1 MKTKDIRALEA
12 SSCNNHIDSF
22 YFPNFFIRKHIDKV
36 DYSSNVNTDEK
47 IIFRIIESIGYKR
60 LTKHKLSRGKYLL
73 KDTYRHPDDIST
85 VEVIYQLKPEV
96 IQFHELKHGY
106 CRLPAFLVTVHDPTQ
121 EIINLLS
128 SSCVSHGIKLTVSKI
143 ELAYDFYDL
152 SSRDRIILYDFLKS
166 HLLLKHSRSKPS
178 EKYLTTYYANQIKYS
193 SKGLKVYLRPDHRN
207 KRIVRLELTLKR
219 PLLRKLRID
228 PLLKTI
234 DSVNPLDF
242 FLFMSVDENKL
253 LDHLK
258 WKSRRRHK
266 NDVSRN
272 KFLHDELLERH
283 VENYVHGFL
292 LEAFPLMGKIV
303 NLKSESG
310 IVNYSRFLVPHKDF
324 TQMFIEKTRH
334 QGFLP
339 SKTGLKRH

>member
-1 MKTKDIRALEA
+1 MAKQNFGASKTA
-12 SSCNNHIDSF
+12 SSNNHIDRF
-22 YFPNFFIRKHIDKV
+22 YFSNFFIRKHIDKV
-36 DYSSNVNTDEK
+36 DYSSNVNVDEN

-60 LTKHKLSRGKYLL
+60 VKIHKLRKGKYSW
-73 KDTYRHPDDIST
+73 KKTFKHPDDIST
-85 VEVIYQLKPEV
+85 VEVIYQLKPENDGDAV
-96 IQFHELKHGY
+96 
-106 CRLPAFLVTVHDPTQ
+106 PAFLAIVHDPNK
-121 EIINLLS
+121 EIIDSLLS
-128 SSCVSHGIKLTVSKI
+128 SSINHGINLKVSKI

-178 EKYLTTYYANQIKYS
+178 ERYLTTYYANQLKYS

-207 KRIVRLELTLKR
+207 ERIVRLELTLKR

-228 PLLKTI
+228 PLLKAI
-234 DSVNPLDF
+234 DSVNPLRF

-253 LDHLK
+253 IDHLK
-258 WKSRRRHK
+258 WKSKRRHK

-283 VENYVHGFL
+283 VENYVSGFL

-303 NLKSESG
+303 NLKSKSG
-310 IVNYSRFLVPHKDF
+310 IVNYSRFLDPQKDF
-324 TQMFIEKTRH
+324 TQMFVEKTKH
-334 QGFLP
+334 QSFLA
-339 SKTGLKRH
+339 SKIDTS